1 MTRLDTLII
10 GSGAAGLA
18 AAARLDALGV
28 RAAIYT
34 EGLKEGT
41 SANAGSDKQTYYK
54 LAMDGAEPD
63 SPVEMARDLASGG
76 AMHGDIALVEASL
89 SPIAFAHLVSLGVR
103 FPHDA
108 YGRYVGYRTDH
119 SEKRRATSAGPY
131 TSRDMCAALAKEVLS
146 RGVPVVENRVAVE
159 LLVRDGTAIGA
170 IFADTSSA
178 MRTNSLPGGPR
189 IVAAATPTFETVLA
203 DNVVFAV
210 GGPGG
215 LYGRSVY
222 PGGHTGAIGLALQA
236 GAEARNLAESQFGLA
251 STAFRWNVSGSYM
264 QVIPRVY
271 SVDAAGVE
279 REFLT
284 EAFGSPAAAADAVF
298 LKGYQWPFSAGNARG
313 SSLVDIL
320 VYIETVLKGR
330 RVFLDYRHNPA
341 GLTDVVGAVSAEAR
355 EYLEKSDATG
365 PTPFARLQAMN
376 PKAIELYRDHSIDIK
391 TEPLEV
397 AVCAQHNNGGLAG
410 DIWWES
416 TNVRHLFPIGEVNGS
431 HGVTRPGG
439 SALNSGQV
447 GAWRAAERIAR
458 GYVNDCAGDG
468 AADFASAA
476 EAKLAEMLARPAVR
490 DWRTDR
496 LRVQERMDRAG
507 GFIRSRDEVRGA
519 IAEAEAELPT
529 MLADGLGG
537 LDARECAEALRTRQ
551 LAFAHLVYLRAIE
564 DQIDRA
570 GSRGGAIVI
579 DSDGEPIAPCLGDEW
594 RMVPEKTAARNEIAI
609 CRAEP
614 SGKVIV
620 RHEPCRPVPSEV
632 GWFERVWAE
641 YAVASA
647 AATTGSGS
655 RL

>member
-34 EGLKEGT
+34 EGLREGT
-41 SANAGSDKQTYYK
+41 SVNAGSDKQTYYK

-63 SPVEMARDLASGG
+63 SPVEMARDLAFGG

-103 FPHDA
+103 FPHDT

-146 RGVPVVENRVAVE
+146 RGVPIVENRIAVE

-178 MRTNSLPGGPR
+178 
-189 IVAAATPTFETVLA
+189 TPSFETVVA
-203 DNVVFAV
+203 DNVIFAV

-251 STAFRWNVSGSYM
+251 SIAFRWNVSGSYM
-264 QVIPRVY
+264 QVIPRVF
-271 SVDAAGVE
+271 SLDADGVE

-284 EAFGSPAAAADAVF
+284 DAFGSPAAAADAIF

-320 VYIETVLKGR
+320 VYIETVLKER
-330 RVFLDYRHNPA
+330 RVFLDYRRNPA
-341 GLTDVVGAVSAEAR
+341 GLADVVKAVSAEAR
-355 EYLEKSDATG
+355 EYLENSGATG

-376 PKAIELYRDHSIDIK
+376 PKAIDLYRDHAIDIE

-458 GYVNDCAGDG
+458 GYAND
-468 AADFASAA
+468 AASGGEAEAFARAA
-476 EAKLAEMLARPAVR
+476 EARFGELLARPAVR
-490 DWRTDR
+490 DWRTNR
-496 LRVQERMDRAG
+496 LRMQERMDRAG
-507 GFIRSRDEVRGA
+507 GFIRRGDEVRAA
-519 IAEAEAELPT
+519 IAEAEAELPA

-537 LDARECAEALRTRQ
+537 LNARECAEALRTRQ
-551 LAFAHLVYLRAIE
+551 LAFAHLVYLKAIE
-564 DQIDRA
+564 AQISRA
-570 GSRGGAIVI
+570 GSRGGAIVV
-579 DSDGEPIAPCLGDEW
+579 DPSGKVIAPCLGEEW
-594 RMVPEKTAARNEIAI
+594 RMVPEKSEARNEVAV

-614 SGKVIV
+614 SGRITV
-620 RHEPCRPVPSEV
+620 RHEPCRPVPPEV

-641 YAVASA
+641 YEEAD
-647 AATTGSGS
+647 GGP
-655 RL
+655 R

>member
-18 AAARLDALGV
+18 AAARLAALGV

-34 EGLKEGT
+34 ECLGEGT

-63 SPVEMARDLASGG
+63 SPVEMALDLASGG

-89 SPIAFAHLVSLGVR
+89 SPITFAHLVSLGVR

-178 MRTNSLPGGPR
+178 LPS
-189 IVAAATPTFETVLA
+189 FETVVA

-222 PGGHTGAIGLALQA
+222 PGGHTGAIGLALKA
-236 GAEARNLAESQFGLA
+236 GAEARNLSESQFGLA

-271 SVDAAGVE
+271 SLDADGIE

-284 EAFGSPAAAADAVF
+284 EAFGSPAAAADAIF

-320 VYIETVLKGR
+320 VFIETVLKGR
-330 RVFLDYRHNPA
+330 RVFLDYRRNPS
-341 GLTDVVGAVSAEAR
+341 GLTDIAASVSAEAR
-355 EYLEKSDATG
+355 EYLEKSGATG

-376 PKAIELYRDHSIDIK
+376 PKAIALYRDHSIDIEV
-391 TEPLEV
+391 EPLEV

-416 TNVRHLFPIGEVNGS
+416 TNVRHLFPIGEINGS

-447 GAWRAAERIAR
+447 GAWRAAERIAH
-458 GYVNDCAGDG
+458 GYANDCAGDG
-468 AADFASAA
+468 SVDFASAV
-476 EAKLAEMLARPAVR
+476 EARLAEMLARPAVR

-496 LRVQERMDRAG
+496 LRMQERMDRAG
-507 GFIRSRDEVRGA
+507 GFIRRRDEIRAA
-519 IAEAEAELPT
+519 IAEAEAELPA
-529 MLADGLGG
+529 MFADGLGG
-537 LDARECAEALRTRQ
+537 LNGRECAEALRTRQ
-551 LAFAHLVYLRAIE
+551 LALAHLVYLRAIE

-579 DSDGEPIAPCLGDEW
+579 DVAGEPIAPCLGEEW
-594 RMVPEKTAARNEIAI
+594 RMAPEKPEARNEVAV
-609 CRAEP
+609 CRAES

-620 RHEPCRPVPSEV
+620 RHEPCRSVPSEV

-641 YAVASA
+641 YENL
-647 AATTGSGS
+647 S
-655 RL
+655 R

>member
-18 AAARLDALGV
+18 AAARLVALGV

-63 SPVEMARDLASGG
+63 SPIEMARDLASGG

-89 SPIAFAHLVSLGVR
+89 SPIAFAHLVSLGVC
-103 FPHDA
+103 FPPDA

-131 TSRDMCAALAKEVLS
+131 TSRDMCAALIKEVLS

-178 MRTNSLPGGPR
+178 SPS
-189 IVAAATPTFETVLA
+189 FETVVA
-203 DNVVFAV
+203 DNVIFAV

-236 GAEARNLAESQFGLA
+236 GAEARNLSESQFGLA

-264 QVIPRVY
+264 QVVPRVY
-271 SVDAAGVE
+271 SVDSDGVE

-284 EAFGSPAAAADAVF
+284 EAFGSPAAAANAIF

-330 RVFLDYRHNPA
+330 RVFLDYRRNSA
-341 GLTDVVGAVSAEAR
+341 GLADVVAAVSAEAR
-355 EYLEKSDATG
+355 DYLEKSGATG
-365 PTPFARLQAMN
+365 PTPFTRLQAMN
-376 PKAIELYRDHSIDIK
+376 PKAIELYRDHGIDIE
-391 TEPLEV
+391 TEPLEI

-458 GYVNDCAGDG
+458 GYGNDCVGDG
-468 AADFASAA
+468 AADFARVA
-476 EAKLAEMLARPAVR
+476 EARLAEMLARPAVR

-496 LRVQERMDRAG
+496 LRMQERMDRAG
-507 GFIRSRDEVRGA
+507 GFIRRSDEIRAA
-519 IAEAEAELPT
+519 IAEAEAELPA

-537 LDARECAEALRTRQ
+537 LNGRECAEALRTRQ

-579 DSDGEPIAPCLGDEW
+579 DSAGEPIAPCLGEEW
-594 RMVPEKTAARNEIAI
+594 RMAPEKTEARNEVAI

-614 SGKVIV
+614 SGKVVV

-641 YAVASA
+641 YETLSPH
-647 AATTGSGS
+647 SF
-655 RL
+655 

>member
-1 MTRLDTLII
+1 
-10 GSGAAGLA
+10 
-18 AAARLDALGV
+18 
-28 RAAIYT
+28 
-34 EGLKEGT
+34 
-41 SANAGSDKQTYYK
+41 
-54 LAMDGAEPD
+54 
-63 SPVEMARDLASGG
+63 
-76 AMHGDIALVEASL
+76 MHGDIALVEASL
-89 SPIAFAHLVSLGVR
+89 SPIAFANLVALGVR

-131 TSRDMCAALAKEVLS
+131 TSRDMCLALARDVRA
-146 RGVPVVENRVAVE
+146 RGVPVVENRMAVE

-170 IFADTSSA
+170 IFADTSSVA
-178 MRTNSLPGGPR
+178 SGGPR
-189 IVAAATPTFETVLA
+189 ASAAPTPSFETVLA

-251 STAFRWNVSGSYM
+251 SIAFRWNVSGSYM
-264 QVIPRVY
+264 QVVPRVY
-271 SVDAAGVE
+271 SADADGVE

-284 EAFGSPAAAADAVF
+284 EAFGSPAVTADAVF

-330 RVFLDYRHNPA
+330 RVFLDYRRNPS
-341 GLTDVVGAVSAEAR
+341 GLTDVVGALSEEAR
-355 EYLEKSDATG
+355 AYLENSGATG
-365 PTPFARLQAMN
+365 PTPFARLLAMN
-376 PKAIELYRDHSIDIK
+376 PKAIDLYRDHAIDLAS
-391 TEPLEV
+391 EPLEV

-416 TNVRHLFPIGEVNGS
+416 TNIRHLFPIGEVNGS

-439 SALNSGQV
+439 SALNAGQV

-458 GYVNDCAGDG
+458 GYANDAARRAD
-468 AADFASAA
+468 AADFANAA
-476 EAKLAEMLARPAVR
+476 EERLARQLAVPAVR

-496 LRVQERMDRAG
+496 LRMQERMDRAG
-507 GFIRSRDEVRGA
+507 GFIRRRDELRAA
-519 IAEAEAELPT
+519 IAEAEAELPALLT
-529 MLADGLGG
+529 DGLGG
-537 LDARECAEALRTRQ
+537 LDVRACAEALRTRQ
-551 LAFAHLVYLRAIE
+551 LAFAHLVYLKAIE
-564 DQIDRA
+564 AQLDRA

-579 DSDGEPIAPCLGDEW
+579 DPDGEPIATCLDDAW
-594 RMVPEKTAARNEIAI
+594 RMAPEKAAARGEVAL
-609 CRAEP
+609 CRADA
-614 SGKVIV
+614 SGNVTV
-620 RHEPCRPVPSEV
+620 RHEPCRPIPTDV

-641 YAVASA
+641 YEKANTPS
-647 AATTGSGS
+647 S
-655 RL
+655 

>member
-1 MTRLDTLII
+1 MTRFDTLII

-18 AAARLDALGV
+18 AAARLAAHGV
-28 RAAIYT
+28 RVAVYT
-34 EGLKEGT
+34 EGLTEGT
-41 SANAGSDKQTYYK
+41 SVNAGSDKQTYYK

-76 AMHGDIALVEASL
+76 SMHGDIALVEASL

-131 TSRDMCAALAKEVLS
+131 TSRDMCAALAKEVQF

-170 IFADTSSA
+170 IFVDTSSA
-178 MRTNSLPGGPR
+178 
-189 IVAAATPTFETVLA
+189 ATPSFETVIA

-222 PGGHTGAIGLALQA
+222 PGGHTGAIGLALQT
-236 GAEARNLAESQFGLA
+236 GAEARSLAESQFGLA

-271 SVDAAGVE
+271 SADADGVE
-279 REFLT
+279 REFLA
-284 EAFGSPAAAADAVF
+284 EAFGSSAAAADAVF

-330 RVFLDYRHNPA
+330 RVFLDYRRNPA
-341 GLTDVVGAVSAEAR
+341 GLADVVKAVSAEAR
-355 EYLEKSDATG
+355 DYLENSAATG

-376 PKAIELYRDHSIDIK
+376 PKAIELYRDHSIDIE
-391 TEPLEV
+391 TGPLEV

-439 SALNSGQV
+439 SALNAGQV

-458 GYVNDCAGDG
+458 GYAND
-468 AADFASAA
+468 AAHGNDAEAFARAA
-476 EAKLAEMLARPAVR
+476 EARLAEMLARPAVR

-496 LRVQERMDRAG
+496 LRMEARMDRAG
-507 GFIRSRDEVRGA
+507 GFIRRRDEVRAA
-519 IAEAEAELPT
+519 IAEAEAELPA
-529 MLADGLGG
+529 LFVDGLGG

-570 GSRGGAIVI
+570 GSRGGSIVI
-579 DSDGEPIAPCLGDEW
+579 DSAGEPIAPCLGDEW
-594 RMVPEKTAARNEIAI
+594 RMAPEKAEARNEVAI

-614 SGKVIV
+614 SCKAIV
-620 RHEPCRPVPSEV
+620 RHEPCHPIPTDV

-641 YAVASA
+641 YETLSPH
-647 AATTGSGS
+647 TF
-655 RL
+655 

>member
-1 MTRLDTLII
+1 MTRFDTLII

-18 AAARLDALGV
+18 AAARLAAHGV
-28 RAAIYT
+28 RVAVYT
-34 EGLKEGT
+34 EGLTEGT
-41 SANAGSDKQTYYK
+41 SVNAGSDKQTYYK

-76 AMHGDIALVEASL
+76 SMHGDIALVEASL

-178 MRTNSLPGGPR
+178 MRTFRGN
-189 IVAAATPTFETVLA
+189 VPTNCPSASPSFETVVA
-203 DNVVFAV
+203 DNVVLAV

-251 STAFRWNVSGSYM
+251 SIAFRWNVSGSYM

-271 SVDAAGVE
+271 SADADGVE
-279 REFLT
+279 REFLA
-284 EAFGSPAAAADAVF
+284 EAFGSPAAAADAIF

-330 RVFLDYRHNPA
+330 RVFLDYRRNPT
-341 GLTDVVGAVSAEAR
+341 GLTNVVEAVSAEAHD
-355 EYLEKSDATG
+355 YLEKSGATG

-376 PKAIELYRDHSIDIK
+376 PKAIELYRDHSIDIE

-439 SALNSGQV
+439 SALNAGQV

-458 GYVNDCAGDG
+458 GYMNASAGDG
-468 AADFASAA
+468 AADFARAA
-476 EAKLAEMLARPAVR
+476 EARFAELLARPAVR

-496 LRVQERMDRAG
+496 LRMEARMDRAG
-507 GFIRSRDEVRGA
+507 GFIRRRDELRAA
-519 IAEAEAELPT
+519 IAEAEAELPAL
-529 MLADGLGG
+529 LADGLGG
-537 LDARECAEALRTRQ
+537 LNARECAEALRTRQ

-570 GSRGGAIVI
+570 GSRGGSIVL
-579 DSDGEPIAPCLGDEW
+579 DSAGEPIAPCLGDEW
-594 RMVPEKTAARNEIAI
+594 RMAPEKPEARNEVAV

-620 RHEPCRPVPSEV
+620 RHEPCRSVPSEV

-641 YAVASA
+641 YENL
-647 AATTGSGS
+647 S
-655 RL
+655 R

>member
-1 MTRLDTLII
+1 MTRFDTLII

-18 AAARLDALGV
+18 AAARLAAHGV
-28 RAAIYT
+28 RVAIYT
-34 EGLKEGT
+34 EGLAEGT

-76 AMHGDIALVEASL
+76 AMHGDIALVEAAL

-131 TSRDMCAALAKEVLS
+131 TSRDMCAALAKEVQF

-170 IFADTSSA
+170 IFVDTSSA
-178 MRTNSLPGGPR
+178 
-189 IVAAATPTFETVLA
+189 ATPSFETVIA

-222 PGGHTGAIGLALQA
+222 PGGHTGAIGLALQT
-236 GAEARNLAESQFGLA
+236 GAEARSLAESQFGLA

-271 SVDAAGVE
+271 SADADGVE
-279 REFLT
+279 REFLA
-284 EAFGSPAAAADAVF
+284 EAFGSSAAAADAVF

-330 RVFLDYRHNPA
+330 RVFLDYRRNPA
-341 GLTDVVGAVSAEAR
+341 GLTDVVRAVSGEAR
-355 EYLEKSDATG
+355 EYLEKSGATG

-376 PKAIELYRDHSIDIK
+376 PKAIELYRDHRIDIE

-439 SALNSGQV
+439 SALNAGQV

-458 GYVNDCAGDG
+458 GYANDSAGDG
-468 AADFASAA
+468 AVDFACAA
-476 EAKLAEMLARPAVR
+476 EAQFAEMLARPAVR

-496 LRVQERMDRAG
+496 LRMEARMDRAG
-507 GFIRSRDEVRGA
+507 GFIRRRDEVRAA
-519 IAEAEAELPT
+519 IAEAETELPAL
-529 MLADGLGG
+529 LADGLGG
-537 LDARECAEALRTRQ
+537 LSARECAEALRTRQ
-551 LAFAHLVYLRAIE
+551 LVFAHLVYLRAIE

-579 DSDGEPIAPCLGDEW
+579 DPDGEAIASCLGDEW
-594 RMVPEKTAARNEIAI
+594 RMAPEKTAARNEVAT
-609 CRAEP
+609 CRADA
-614 SGKVIV
+614 SCNVVV
-620 RHEPCRPVPSEV
+620 RHEPCRPVPTDV

-641 YAVASA
+641 YEA
-647 AATTGSGS
+647 A
-655 RL
+655 RKRPRHE

>member
-1 MTRLDTLII
+1 MTRFDTLII

-18 AAARLDALGV
+18 AAARLAAHGV
-28 RAAIYT
+28 RVAIYT
-34 EGLKEGT
+34 EGLTEGT

-76 AMHGDIALVEASL
+76 AMHGDIALVEAAL
-89 SPIAFAHLVSLGVR
+89 SPIAFSHLVSLGVR
-103 FPHDA
+103 FPHDT

-159 LLVRDGTAIGA
+159 LLVRDGMAIGA
-170 IFADTSSA
+170 IFADTSPASP
-178 MRTNSLPGGPR
+178 S
-189 IVAAATPTFETVLA
+189 FETVIA

-222 PGGHTGAIGLALQA
+222 PGGHTGAIGLALLA

-264 QVIPRVY
+264 QVIPRVF
-271 SVDAAGVE
+271 STDADGVE
-279 REFLT
+279 REFLA
-284 EAFGSPAAAADAVF
+284 EAFGSPAAAADAIF

-330 RVFLDYRHNPA
+330 RVFLDYRRNPA
-341 GLTDVVGAVSAEAR
+341 GLADVVKAVSAEAR
-355 EYLEKSDATG
+355 EYLEKSGATG

-376 PKAIELYRDHSIDIK
+376 PKAIELYRDHSIDIER
-391 TEPLEV
+391 EPLEV

-439 SALNSGQV
+439 SALNAGQV

-458 GYVNDCAGDG
+458 GYANACAGEG
-468 AADFASAA
+468 VADFVRAA
-476 EAKLAEMLARPAVR
+476 EARFAEMLARPAVR

-496 LRVQERMDRAG
+496 LRMEARMDRAG
-507 GFIRSRDEVRGA
+507 GFIRRRDEVRAA
-519 IAEAEAELPT
+519 IAEAEAELPAL
-529 MLADGLGG
+529 LADGLGG
-537 LDARECAEALRTRQ
+537 LNARECAEALRTRQ

-570 GSRGGAIVI
+570 GSRGGAVVI
-579 DSDGEPIAPCLGDEW
+579 DPNGEAIASCLGDEW
-594 RMVPEKTAARNEIAI
+594 HMAPEKTEARNEVAI
-609 CRAEP
+609 CRADGA
-614 SGKVIV
+614 GKFVV
-620 RHEPCRPVPSEV
+620 RHEPCRPVPTDV

-641 YAVASA
+641 YEAAS
-647 AATTGSGS
+647 TTS
-655 RL
+655 RGRP

>member
-1 MTRLDTLII
+1 MTRFDTLII

-18 AAARLDALGV
+18 AAARLAAHGV
-28 RAAIYT
+28 RVAIYT
-34 EGLKEGT
+34 EGLTEGT

-63 SPVEMARDLASGG
+63 SPVEMAHDLASGG
-76 AMHGDIALVEASL
+76 AMHGDIALVEAAL

-178 MRTNSLPGGPR
+178 MRTNCPSGGPR
-189 IVAAATPTFETVLA
+189 IIAASTPSFETVVA
-203 DNVVFAV
+203 DNVIFAV

-222 PGGHTGAIGLALQA
+222 PGGHTGAIGLALLA

-271 SVDAAGVE
+271 SLDAEGVE
-279 REFLT
+279 REFLA
-284 EAFGSPAAAADAVF
+284 EAFGSSAAAADAIF

-330 RVFLDYRHNPA
+330 RVFLDYRRNPS
-341 GLTDVVGAVSAEAR
+341 GLTDVVKSVSAEAR
-355 EYLEKSDATG
+355 EYLEKSGATG

-376 PKAIELYRDHSIDIK
+376 PKAIELYRDHGIDIE

-439 SALNSGQV
+439 SALNAGQV

-458 GYVNDCAGDG
+458 DYANACAGEG
-468 AADFASAA
+468 AADFARAA
-476 EAKLAEMLARPAVR
+476 EARYVEMLARPAVR

-496 LRVQERMDRAG
+496 LRMEARMDRAG
-507 GFIRSRDEVRGA
+507 GFIRRRDEVRAA
-519 IAEAEAELPT
+519 IAEAEAELPA
-529 MLADGLGG
+529 LLVDGLGG
-537 LDARECAEALRTRQ
+537 LNARECAEALRTRQ

-579 DSDGEPIAPCLGDEW
+579 DPAGEAIASCLGDEW
-594 RMVPEKTAARNEIAI
+594 HMAPEKTEARSEVAI
-609 CRAEP
+609 CRADD
-614 SGKVIV
+614 SCNVTV
-620 RHEPCRPVPSEV
+620 RHEPCRPVPTEV

-641 YAVASA
+641 YEA
-647 AATTGSGS
+647 AH
-655 RL
+655 

>member
-18 AAARLDALGV
+18 AAARLAALGI

-34 EGLKEGT
+34 EGLREGT

-170 IFADTSSA
+170 IFADTSSE
-178 MRTNSLPGGPR
+178 S
-189 IVAAATPTFETVLA
+189 PTFETVVA
-203 DNVVFAV
+203 DNVIFAV

-264 QVIPRVY
+264 QVVPRVY
-271 SVDAAGVE
+271 SVDSDGVE

-284 EAFGSPAAAADAVF
+284 EAFGSPGAAANAIF

-330 RVFLDYRHNPA
+330 RVFLDYRRNPA
-341 GLTDVVGAVSAEAR
+341 GLADVVGAVSAEAR
-355 EYLEKSDATG
+355 EYLEKSGATG

-376 PKAIELYRDHSIDIK
+376 PKAIALYRDHSIDIE

-458 GYVNDCAGDG
+458 GYANDSAGDG

-476 EAKLAEMLARPAVR
+476 EARFAELLARPSVR

-496 LRVQERMDRAG
+496 LRMQERMDRAG
-507 GFIRSRDEVRGA
+507 GFIRRRDEIHAA
-519 IAEAEAELPT
+519 IAEAEAELPA

-537 LDARECAEALRTRQ
+537 LNARECAEALRTRQ
-551 LAFAHLVYLRAIE
+551 LAFAHLVYLKAIE

-570 GSRGGAIVI
+570 GSRGGSIVT
-579 DSDGEPIAPCLGDEW
+579 DSAGEPIAPCLGDEW
-594 RMVPEKTAARNEIAI
+594 RMAPEKPAARNEVAI

-614 SGKVIV
+614 SGKVVV
-620 RHEPCRPVPSEV
+620 RHEPCRPIPSEV
-632 GWFERVWAE
+632 GWFEKVWAE
-641 YAVASA
+641 YE
-647 AATTGSGS
+647 T
-655 RL
+655 LNH

>member
-18 AAARLDALGV
+18 AAARLDAFGV
-28 RAAIYT
+28 RVAIYT

-54 LAMDGAEPD
+54 LAMDGVEPD
-63 SPVEMARDLASGG
+63 SPIEMASDLASGG

-178 MRTNSLPGGPR
+178 SPS
-189 IVAAATPTFETVLA
+189 FESVIA
-203 DNVVFAV
+203 DNVIFAV

-264 QVIPRVY
+264 QVIPRVF
-271 SVDAAGVE
+271 SLDADGVE

-284 EAFGSPAAAADAVF
+284 EAFGSPAAAADAIF

-330 RVFLDYRHNPA
+330 RVFLDYRSNPS
-341 GLTDVVGAVSAEAR
+341 GLTDVAAAVSAEAR
-355 EYLEKSDATG
+355 DYLVKSGATG

-376 PKAIELYRDHSIDIK
+376 PKAIGLYRDHSIDIE

-410 DIWWES
+410 DLWWES

-439 SALNSGQV
+439 SALNAGQV

-458 GYVNDCAGDG
+458 GYANDAAHHADT
-468 AADFASAA
+468 ADFARTA
-476 EAKLAEMLARPAVR
+476 EARLAEMLARPAVR

-496 LRVQERMDRAG
+496 LRMQERMDRAG
-507 GFIRSRDEVRGA
+507 GFIRHRDEVHAA
-519 IAEAEAELPT
+519 IMEAEAELPA
-529 MLADGLGG
+529 LFADGLGG
-537 LDARECAEALRTRQ
+537 LNGRECAEALRTRQ

-570 GSRGGAIVI
+570 GSRGGAIVV
-579 DSDGEPIAPCLGDEW
+579 DPAGEAIAPCLGEKW
-594 RMVPEKTAARNEIAI
+594 RMAPEKPEARNEVAI
-609 CRAEP
+609 SRAEP
-614 SGKVIV
+614 SGKVVV
-620 RHEPCRPVPSEV
+620 RHEPCRPVPTEV
-632 GWFERVWAE
+632 GWFEKVWAE
-641 YAVASA
+641 YENLVV
-647 AATTGSGS
+647 S
-655 RL
+655 R

>member
-1 MTRLDTLII
+1 MTRFDTLII

-18 AAARLDALGV
+18 AAARLAAHGV
-28 RAAIYT
+28 RVAIYT
-34 EGLKEGT
+34 EGLTEGT

-76 AMHGDIALVEASL
+76 AMHGDIALVESAL

-178 MRTNSLPGGPR
+178 SPS
-189 IVAAATPTFETVLA
+189 FETVVA

-271 SVDAAGVE
+271 SADADGVE
-279 REFLT
+279 REFLA
-284 EAFGSPAAAADAVF
+284 EAFGSPAAAADAIF

-330 RVFLDYRHNPA
+330 RVFLDYRLNPA
-341 GLTDVVGAVSAEAR
+341 GLTDVVEAVSAEAR
-355 EYLEKSDATG
+355 EYLEKSGATG

-376 PKAIELYRDHSIDIK
+376 PKAIDLYRDHSIDIE

-439 SALNSGQV
+439 SALNAGQV

-458 GYVNDCAGDG
+458 GYTNACAGDG
-468 AADFASAA
+468 AVDFARAA
-476 EAKLAEMLARPAVR
+476 EMRFAEMLSRSAVR

-496 LRVQERMDRAG
+496 MRMEARMDRAG
-507 GFIRSRDEVRGA
+507 GFIRRRDELRAA
-519 IAEAEAELPT
+519 IAEAEAELPAL
-529 MLADGLGG
+529 LADGLGG
-537 LDARECAEALRTRQ
+537 LNARGCAEALRTRQ

-564 DQIDRA
+564 DQMNRA

-579 DSDGEPIAPCLGDEW
+579 ESDGEPIAPCLGDDW
-594 RMVPEKTAARNEIAI
+594 RMAPEKVEARNEVAI
-609 CRAEP
+609 CRAER
-614 SGKVIV
+614 SGKVVV
-620 RHEPCRPVPSEV
+620 RHEPCRPVPTDV

-641 YAVASA
+641 YEA
-647 AATTGSGS
+647 AH
-655 RL
+655 

>member
-34 EGLKEGT
+34 EGLREGT

-63 SPVEMARDLASGG
+63 SPIEMARDMASGG

-178 MRTNSLPGGPR
+178 SPS
-189 IVAAATPTFETVLA
+189 FETVVA
-203 DNVVFAV
+203 DNVIFAV

-271 SVDAAGVE
+271 SVDSDGVE

-284 EAFGSPAAAADAVF
+284 EAFGSPAAAANAIF

-330 RVFLDYRHNPA
+330 RVFLDYRRNPA
-341 GLTDVVGAVSAEAR
+341 GLADVIGAISEEAR
-355 EYLEKSDATG
+355 EYLGNSGATG

-376 PKAIELYRDHSIDIK
+376 PKAIALYRDHSIDIE

-447 GAWRAAERIAR
+447 GAWRAAERIAC
-458 GYVNDCAGDG
+458 GYANDCVGDG
-468 AADFASAA
+468 AADFARAA
-476 EAKLAEMLARPAVR
+476 EARLEEMQARPAVR

-496 LRVQERMDRAG
+496 LRMQERMDRAG
-507 GFIRSRDEVRGA
+507 GFIRRRDEVRTA
-519 IAEAEAELPT
+519 IAEAEAELPD
-529 MLADGLGG
+529 MLAAGLGG
-537 LDARECAEALRTRQ
+537 LNGRECAEALRTRQ
-551 LAFAHLVYLRAIE
+551 LAFAHLVYLKAIE

-579 DSDGEPIAPCLGDEW
+579 DSAGEPIAPCLGEEW
-594 RMVPEKTAARNEIAI
+594 RMAPEKIEARNEVAI

-614 SGKVIV
+614 SGKVVV

-641 YAVASA
+641 YETLSPH
-647 AATTGSGS
+647 S
-655 RL
+655 L

>member
-34 EGLKEGT
+34 EGLREGT

-63 SPVEMARDLASGG
+63 SPIEMARDMASGG

-146 RGVPVVENRVAVE
+146 RGVPVVERRVAVE

-178 MRTNSLPGGPR
+178 LPS
-189 IVAAATPTFETVLA
+189 FETVVA

-236 GAEARNLAESQFGLA
+236 GAEARNLSESQFGLA

-264 QVIPRVY
+264 QVVPRVY
-271 SVDAAGVE
+271 SVDSDGVE

-284 EAFGSPAAAADAVF
+284 EAFGSPAAAANAIF

-330 RVFLDYRHNPA
+330 RVFLDYRRNSA
-341 GLTDVVGAVSAEAR
+341 GLANVVGAISAEAR
-355 EYLEKSDATG
+355 EYLENSGATG

-376 PKAIELYRDHSIDIK
+376 PKAIELYRDHSIDIE

-458 GYVNDCAGDG
+458 GYGNDCAGYG
-468 AADFASAA
+468 AADFARVA
-476 EAKLAEMLARPAVR
+476 EARLAEMLARPAVR

-496 LRVQERMDRAG
+496 LRMQERMDRAG
-507 GFIRSRDEVRGA
+507 GFIRRSDEIRAA
-519 IAEAEAELPT
+519 IAEAEAELPA

-537 LDARECAEALRTRQ
+537 LNGRECAEALRTRQ

-579 DSDGEPIAPCLGDEW
+579 YSAGEPIAPCLGEEW
-594 RMVPEKTAARNEIAI
+594 RMVPEKTEARNEVAI

-614 SGKVIV
+614 SGKVVV
-620 RHEPCRPVPSEV
+620 RHEPCRPIPTDV
-632 GWFERVWAE
+632 GWFEKVWAE
-641 YAVASA
+641 YENLYPH
-647 AATTGSGS
+647 TF
-655 RL
+655 